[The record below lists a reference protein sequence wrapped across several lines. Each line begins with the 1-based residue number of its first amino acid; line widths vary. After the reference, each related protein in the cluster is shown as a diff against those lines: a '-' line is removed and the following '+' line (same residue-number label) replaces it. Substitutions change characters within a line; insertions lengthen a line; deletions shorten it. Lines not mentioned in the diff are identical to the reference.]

1 MSLLLYI
8 LTTEL
13 GLIGAHPIFSS
24 NSSVVNSTALQIEV
38 APGWVSGPNGRGTWS
53 ILYGCVCTLI
63 ACVYTAIHLNIP
75 PDGESKFAGYIMK
88 VKWILIALFA
98 AEIVVYTAFEQ
109 YYLGDKFLKNLLSRE
124 QAKDRSKDSS
134 TKPANSDFDRVY
146 AYYVMMGGFAAD
158 VSDLHNVIKRVTFTP
173 DGILFLSELGR
184 TPRVEKG
191 EIEDKSKSDHIGKIL
206 VCLQVAWSIG
216 QAVERKLAGYPTTML
231 EVHTIVHVLGAEA
244 GDHSLGLHPP
254 KRWITGVAPEKHCGF
269 KVQSCSSSADALLDV
284 GFSEPTMI
292 MYPETNPS
300 SKVQSTISMRDV
312 DCVANSK
319 DVDLNDIFRAKDSV
333 EVVKRVDR
341 SKEVLNDRPVP
352 CAAESSPIM
361 YVPAIDTEEI
371 VCTLTTGESLATGC
385 GPGLDDRSDKET
397 HRTRYDSRSI
407 TVSLTSKDVRRLSLA
422 GAYMSEMKLTPKKR
436 ASAKKKKK
444 AQPLFNELVEDTS
457 LGIYKYA
464 TCGIEPLL
472 SLRAENFRGK
482 FFNDIPYDATY
493 LSAAIA
499 LVPMVYGCAHL
510 GALSIIFPTAIER
523 LLWKISCYY
532 LIAVASS
539 FGLWAL
545 IKYFDALI
553 SRALKSR
560 ATFVERLEARIKNF
574 PYRTDGKTR
583 SLIDG
588 TFSLLHYSKLI
599 LLYLGISAYAVARM
613 YLVVESFI
621 SLRHVPIGVYQ
632 TPELNVMGNIPHL

>member
-1 MSLLLYI
+1 M
-8 LTTEL
+8 
-13 GLIGAHPIFSS
+13 
-24 NSSVVNSTALQIEV
+24 
-38 APGWVSGPNGRGTWS
+38 
-53 ILYGCVCTLI
+53 
-63 ACVYTAIHLNIP
+63 
-75 PDGESKFAGYIMK
+75 
-88 VKWILIALFA
+88 
-98 AEIVVYTAFEQ
+98 
-109 YYLGDKFLKNLLSRE
+109 
-124 QAKDRSKDSS
+124 
-134 TKPANSDFDRVY
+134 Y

-231 EVHTIVHVLGAEA
+231 EVHTIVHVVCALSLYALWYKKSLNVAVPTILSFKGSDEKYLAFMLQLGSEA

-312 DCVANSK
+312 DYVANSK

-341 SKEVLNDRPVP
+341 SKEVLNDRPVS

-371 VCTLTTGESLATGC
+371 ICTLTTGESLATGC

-422 GAYMSEMKLTPKKR
+422 GTYMSEMKLTPKKR
-436 ASAKKKKK
+436 ASAKKEKK

-464 TCGIEPLL
+464 TCGIEPLF

-510 GALSIIFPTAIER
+510 GALSIIFPTVIER

-539 FGLWAL
+539 FRLWAL

-560 ATFVERLEARIKNF
+560 ATFVETLEARIKNF
-574 PYRTDGKTR
+574 PYRIDGKTR
-583 SLIDG
+583 SLIVG
-588 TFSLLHYSKLI
+588 AFSLLHYSKLI
-599 LLYLGISAYAVARM
+599 LLYLGVSAYAVARM

>member
-1 MSLLLYI
+1 MLLLLYI

-24 NSSVVNSTALQIEV
+24 NSSAVNSTALQIEV

-63 ACVYTAIHLNIP
+63 ACIYTAIHLNIP
-75 PDGESKFAGYIMK
+75 PDGESKFADYMMK

-109 YYLGDKFLKNLLSRE
+109 YYLGGKFLKNLLSRE
-124 QAKDRSKDSS
+124 QENDRSKDSP
-134 TKPANSDFDRVY
+134 TKPANSEFDRVY

-158 VSDLHNVIKRVTFTP
+158 VSDLHNVVKRVTFTP

-231 EVHTIVHVLGAEA
+231 EVHTIVHVVCALSLYALWYKKSLDVAVPTILSFKGPDEKYLAFMLQLGAET
-244 GDHSLGLHPP
+244 GDHSLGLHPN

-269 KVQSCSSSADALLDV
+269 RVQSCSSSSDTLPDV
-284 GFSEPTMI
+284 DYSEPTMI
-292 MYPETNPS
+292 MYPETDPP
-300 SKVQSTISMRDV
+300 SKVQSTISTRDV
-312 DCVANSK
+312 DFVANAK
-319 DVDLNDIFRAKDSV
+319 DADLNDIFRAKASV
-333 EVVKRVDR
+333 EVVTRVDR
-341 SKEVLNDRPVP
+341 SKEVLNDRPVS

-371 VCTLTTGESLATGC
+371 VCTLTTGESLAMEC

-397 HRTRYDSRSI
+397 HRTKYDSRSI
-407 TVSLTSKDVRRLSLA
+407 TVSLTSKDVRRLNLA
-422 GAYMSEMKLTPKKR
+422 GAYMSEMRLTPKKR

-499 LVPMVYGCAHL
+499 LVPMVH
-510 GALSIIFPTAIER
+510 
-523 LLWKISCYY
+523 
-532 LIAVASS
+532 
-539 FGLWAL
+539 
-545 IKYFDALI
+545 
-553 SRALKSR
+553 ALKSQ
-560 ATFVERLEARIKNF
+560 ATFVEKLEARIRNL
-574 PYRTDGKTR
+574 PYRPDGKIL
-583 SLIDG
+583 SLVEGI
-588 TFSLLHYSKLI
+588 FSPFHYGKLI
-599 LLYLGISAYAVARM
+599 LLYLGISAYAAARM

-632 TPELNVMGNIPHL
+632 TPELNVMGNIPHI